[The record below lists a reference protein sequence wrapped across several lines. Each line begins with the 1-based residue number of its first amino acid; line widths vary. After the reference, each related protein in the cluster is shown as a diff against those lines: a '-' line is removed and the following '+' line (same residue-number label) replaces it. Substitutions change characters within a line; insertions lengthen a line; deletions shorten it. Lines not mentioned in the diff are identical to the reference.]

1 MGIRHGILTAVTGLI
16 MAPANESALAT
27 PPSGAPNAI
36 EVSSVAP
43 TWHLYK
49 AGEISADEAKQGRL
63 GRLTYRFATVDT
75 LNKNRRIYP
84 RKVFEAA
91 LAEMVDRINRGVVY
105 GRLDHP
111 DWISENGGVVTLK
124 DAAVIIVE
132 AKLIAGTDEI
142 EVVLDIMDNEHG
154 RQLVSIFQAKGKP
167 GISQRGYAEWREP
180 TDEERERYSIP
191 ENAYVDVAAGLRLIT
206 FDVVSDTGFAG
217 AGNARVT
224 ESSQERIM
232 NLDELKAKHPALF
245 MEVKRLGAEEAKAD
259 VDGKR
264 EQIASEAVKPVQE
277 KLDAA
282 NKQVEKLTAI
292 LAPVK
297 ETLVA
302 VGLVNEKLTDT
313 EAAVRVT
320 KAETEL
326 ASTKTALET
335 AQAELKKAQDAVQAT
350 EADRQR
356 TAVAQQIHEQYKA
369 DPRMP
374 QILRHLMVTK
384 PTTLEAAHNDVKHIL
399 AIIGEV
405 KPPAGQKADDSK
417 SSGGDN
423 PGATGTSMFE
433 TFMSSLVGASA
444 PAQPTG
450 EGAGG
455 GGKDNKKS
463 ASEIMQI
470 APASMVF

>member
-1 MGIRHGILTAVTGLI
+1 
-16 MAPANESALAT
+16 
-27 PPSGAPNAI
+27 
-36 EVSSVAP
+36 
-43 TWHLYK
+43 
-49 AGEISADEAKQGRL
+49 
-63 GRLTYRFATVDT
+63 
-75 LNKNRRIYP
+75 
-84 RKVFEAA
+84 
-91 LAEMVDRINRGVVY
+91 
-105 GRLDHP
+105 
-111 DWISENGGVVTLK
+111 
-124 DAAVIIVE
+124 
-132 AKLIAGTDEI
+132 
-142 EVVLDIMDNEHG
+142 
-154 RQLVSIFQAKGKP
+154 
-167 GISQRGYAEWREP
+167 
-180 TDEERERYSIP
+180 
-191 ENAYVDVAAGLRLIT
+191 
-206 FDVVSDTGFAG
+206 
-217 AGNARVT
+217 
-224 ESSQERIM
+224 M

-463 ASEIMQI
+463 ASEMMQI